1 MTSFPFAL
9 LHRSRA
15 EHAAGACPEATQPA
29 ALPSRSSII
38 RKTFLVAARSYRLRI
53 TARPNTTT
61 TTAPAINGANSI
73 TENLHCVRA

>member
-1 MTSFPFAL
+1 VTSFPFAF
-9 LHRSRA
+9 RSKA

-29 ALPSRSSII
+29 ALPSRSSI
-38 RKTFLVAARSYRLRI
+38 RRQTFLVAARSYRLRI

-73 TENLHCVRA
+73 TENLHCVGA